1 MDRIEIEIALN
12 RDRITTLEAFGA
24 LSPEE
29 MTSPVT
35 RSEHDAEVWWT
46 PKDHFSHMLRVERH
60 FNNIITAFL
69 DGATDDPRGAVGGDR
84 GTTREEILAAVNR
97 VNEEAVEQSREV
109 PFSELLR
116 LSETIRG
123 ETLSL
128 LARIEDDQFDV
139 QMPGVP
145 WSGGTIG
152 AVLLHSS
159 GDHFGR
165 HWKWLS
171 EGLASGGAHAA
182 LRGTRQAD

>member
-1 MDRIEIEIALN
+1 MNRTEIEIALN
-12 RDRITTLEAFGA
+12 RDRIATLEAFGG
-24 LSPEE
+24 LSSEA
-29 MTSPVT
+29 MTSPAT
-35 RSEHDAEVWWT
+35 RSEHDENVWWT
-46 PKDHFSHMLRVERH
+46 PKDHFSHLLRVERH

-97 VNEEAVEQSREV
+97 VNEEAVEASRDV

-116 LSETIRG
+116 LSETIRA
-123 ETLSL
+123 ETLAL

-165 HWKWLS
+165 HWKWLA
-171 EGLASGGAHAA
+171 EGLDSGGA
-182 LRGTRQAD
+182 

>member
-1 MDRIEIEIALN
+1 MHRTQIEIALN
-12 RDRITTLEAFGA
+12 HDRTRTLEMFGA
-24 LSPEE
+24 LSPEA
-29 MTSPVT
+29 MVSPAT
-35 RSEHDAEVWWT
+35 PSEHDAEVWWT

-69 DGATDDPRGAVGGDR
+69 DGATEDPRGAVGGTR
-84 GTTREEILAAVNR
+84 GTTREEILAEVNR
-97 VNEEAVEQSREV
+97 VNEEAVEASRDV

-116 LSETIRG
+116 LSQTVRA
-123 ETLSL
+123 ETLAL
-128 LARIEDDQFDV
+128 VARIADDQFDV

-159 GDHFGR
+159 GDHFSR

-171 EGLASGGAHAA
+171 EGLAAS
-182 LRGTRQAD
+182 R